1 MWMLYGLNMFQRYW
15 WVLLVMIPVGMVAGL
30 ALSRV
35 HLYFV
40 PRVYESEI
48 ILQIKYNPPS
58 GETIESVVTPQY
70 MTRAVFEP
78 IKSRTI
84 LSKVSEKLELEKSW
98 GVDKDTVIARLKDA
112 VQVMK
117 IRGTDLLSIKV
128 RTTDPIEA
136 CDIARE
142 LVTVYREWRT
152 EMEKESLDAR
162 LEALKKAV
170 QKQEDEVE
178 QARKDLQILMEIK
191 GIETLANDVVA
202 VEAKR
207 NFEQKSDVY
216 DAMKLKLV
224 REEIDSSLIET
235 DIVIHA
241 EPVIPTMPVGLSDR
255 LLKLNWMAGGVLF
268 SPLLALPVM
277 ALLNRR
283 RRPEMA

>member
-1 MWMLYGLNMFQRYW
+1 MFQRYW
-15 WVLLVMIPVGMVAGL
+15 WVLLVMVPVGMVAGM

-40 PRVYESEI
+40 PCVYESEV
-48 ILQIKYNPPS
+48 ILQIKPS
-58 GETIESVVTPQY
+58 SKSGIHYHYMTGAEIDMFRSETI
-70 MTRAVFEP
+70 
-78 IKSRTI
+78 
-84 LSKVSEKLELEKSW
+84 LLKVSEKLELEKSW
-98 GVDKDTVIARLKDA
+98 GVDEETVVARLRDA
-112 VQVMK
+112 VEVIDIK
-117 IRGTDLLSIKV
+117 GTDLKSVKV
-128 RTTDPIEA
+128 RATDPMEA
-136 CDIARE
+136 RDIARE

-152 EMEKESLDAR
+152 EMVKESLDAR

-178 QARKDLQILMEIK
+178 QARKNLQIIMEIK

-207 NFEQKSDVY
+207 NFEQQSDIF
-216 DAMKLKLV
+216 DQMKLKLV
-224 REEIDSSLIET
+224 NGKIDTSLIEAH
-235 DIVIHA
+235 IVIHN
-241 EPVIPTMPVGLSDR
+241 EPVIPTAPLGLSDR

-283 RRPEMA
+283 WRPEMA